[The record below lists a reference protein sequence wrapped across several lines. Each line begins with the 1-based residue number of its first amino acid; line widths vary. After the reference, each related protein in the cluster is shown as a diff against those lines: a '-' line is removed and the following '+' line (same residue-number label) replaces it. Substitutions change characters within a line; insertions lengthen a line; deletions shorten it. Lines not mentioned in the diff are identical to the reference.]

1 MDDEDLDISWIQNH
15 EKILS
20 IHENYKREPM
30 ESISLYFLYINQHA
44 EIEKIIREKEGLEIM
59 GDFQQL
65 SKERILQIVQQK
77 KKTDSGKYSLD
88 HILLYNLTIEPE
100 NIQKYINTD
109 NLLEFSQPFI
119 KNLSVI
125 DEIKI
130 YPSIFVFHSL
140 NSIFF
145 FFKKLDEPSGPPFV
159 RKSILKIGNV
169 IDDNKHKKTKKV
181 RIMEEPDERPLKK
194 NKHNVNKHNVNKHNV
209 TKKSFAP

>member
-1 MDDEDLDISWIQNH
+1 MQMDDEDLDISWIQSH

-30 ESISLYFLYINQHA
+30 ESISLYFLYINQNE
-44 EIEKIIREKEGLEIM
+44 EIEKIIREKEGLE
-59 GDFQQL
+59 GRDDFQRL

-77 KKTDSGKYSLD
+77 KKTNTGKYSLD
-88 HILLYNLTIEPE
+88 HILVYNITIEPE
-100 NIQKYINTD
+100 NIQKYVNTD
-109 NLLEFSQPFI
+109 NLVEFSQPFI

-145 FFKKLDEPSGPPFV
+145 FFKKMDEPNVPPFV

-169 IDDNKHKKTKKV
+169 IDENKNKKTKKV

-194 NKHNVNKHNVNKHNV
+194 NKHNVNKHNV
-209 TKKSFAP
+209 TKKLFAP

>member
-1 MDDEDLDISWIQNH
+1 MQMDDEDLDISWIQSH

-20 IHENYKREPM
+20 IHENYKREPV
-30 ESISLYFLYINQHA
+30 ESISLYFLYINQNA
-44 EIEKIIREKEGLEIM
+44 EIEKIIREKERLEVKD
-59 GDFQQL
+59 DFQRL

-77 KKTDSGKYSLD
+77 KKTNTGKYSLD
-88 HILLYNLTIEPE
+88 HILVYNITIEPE
-100 NIQKYINTD
+100 NIQKYVNTD

-145 FFKKLDEPSGPPFV
+145 FFKKMDEPTAPPLV

-169 IDDNKHKKTKKV
+169 IDENKNKKTKKV

-194 NKHNVNKHNVNKHNV
+194 NKHNV
-209 TKKSFAP
+209 TKKSFTP

>member
-1 MDDEDLDISWIQNH
+1 MQMDDEDLDISWIQSH

-30 ESISLYFLYINQHA
+30 ESISLYFLYINQND
-44 EIEKIIREKEGLEIM
+44 EIEKIIREKEGLE
-59 GDFQQL
+59 GRDDFQRL

-77 KKTDSGKYSLD
+77 KKTNTGKYSLD
-88 HILLYNLTIEPE
+88 HILVYNITIEPE
-100 NIQKYINTD
+100 NIQKYVNTD
-109 NLLEFSQPFI
+109 NLVEFSQPFI
-119 KNLSVI
+119 KNLAVI

-145 FFKKLDEPSGPPFV
+145 FFKKMDEPSAPPFV

-169 IDDNKHKKTKKV
+169 IDENKNKKTKKV

-194 NKHNVNKHNVNKHNV
+194 NKHNV
-209 TKKSFAP
+209 TKKLFAP

>member
-1 MDDEDLDISWIQNH
+1 MQMEDEDLDISWIQNH

-30 ESISLYFLYINQHA
+30 ESISLYFLYINQNA
-44 EIEKIIREKEGLEIM
+44 EIEKIIREKEILEVKD
-59 GDFQQL
+59 DFQRL

-77 KKTDSGKYSLD
+77 KKTNTGKYSLD
-88 HILLYNLTIEPE
+88 HILVYNITIEPE
-100 NIQKYINTD
+100 NIQKYVNTN

-119 KNLSVI
+119 KHLAVI

-145 FFKKLDEPSGPPFV
+145 FFKKMDEPTAPPLV

-169 IDDNKHKKTKKV
+169 IDENKNKKTKKV

-194 NKHNVNKHNVNKHNV
+194 NKHNV
-209 TKKSFAP
+209 TKKSFTP

>member
-1 MDDEDLDISWIQNH
+1 MQMDDEDLDISWIQNH

-20 IHENYKREPM
+20 IHENYKREPV
-30 ESISLYFLYINQHA
+30 ESISLYFLYINQNA
-44 EIEKIIREKEGLEIM
+44 EIEKIIREKERLEVKD
-59 GDFQQL
+59 DFQRL

-77 KKTDSGKYSLD
+77 KKTNTGKYSLD
-88 HILLYNLTIEPE
+88 HILVYNITIEPE
-100 NIQKYINTD
+100 NIQKYVNTN

-145 FFKKLDEPSGPPFV
+145 FFKKMDEPTAPPLV

-169 IDDNKHKKTKKV
+169 IDENKNKKTKKV

-194 NKHNVNKHNVNKHNV
+194 NKHNV
-209 TKKSFAP
+209 TKKSFTP

>member
-1 MDDEDLDISWIQNH
+1 MDDEDLDISWIQSH

-30 ESISLYFLYINQHA
+30 ESISLYFLYINQND
-44 EIEKIIREKEGLEIM
+44 EIEKIIREKEGLE
-59 GDFQQL
+59 GRDDFQRL

-77 KKTDSGKYSLD
+77 KKTNTGKYSLD
-88 HILLYNLTIEPE
+88 HILVYNITIEPE
-100 NIQKYINTD
+100 NIQKYVNTD
-109 NLLEFSQPFI
+109 NLVEFSQPFI
-119 KNLSVI
+119 KNLAVI

-145 FFKKLDEPSGPPFV
+145 FFKKMDEPSAPPFV

-169 IDDNKHKKTKKV
+169 IDENKNKKTKKV

-194 NKHNVNKHNVNKHNV
+194 NKHNV
-209 TKKSFAP
+209 TKKLFAP